1 MSNPARPQSAF
12 ECDLLLTGGA
22 VVTMDDE
29 RRVLEPGTVAV
40 KGEAITAV
48 GTPGEFDGYR
58 ARRTIDCSGKAVIP
72 GFVDCHNHFFQTLGR
87 GIGEGMPLLPWLSQ
101 FMWPYASHATTADVR
116 AAAWL
121 AAVEA
126 VRTGTTFVL
135 DNHYSPTDLDS
146 VLAVVDAI
154 ADVGLRGVVARGVNG
169 PMNDVARGQG
179 LLETMYPYSASEEL
193 DITRD
198 CLRAR
203 PPGSP
208 VTVWPAPLIMTFVD
222 QSLTLDCIAL
232 AREFG
237 THWHTHCSETRDDP
251 EIFLDAYGV
260 RPADWLYEEGVL
272 DARTTLAHGIWFD
285 DREIERLG
293 EARVG
298 IVYNPISNQY
308 LASGSIRLQALQQAG
323 AVVGLGTDGVA
334 CTGRQDMFET
344 MKQAILLQRVSTLDP
359 ESCSS
364 ENALEMATVEGARMC
379 GINAGA
385 LAPGKNA
392 DLAVVRLDRPH
403 ATPLNRTVA
412 TLTYATRSDD
422 VQMTV
427 IGGRIVYEN
436 GRCTLVDE
444 EEIRSEAQR
453 RCDDLVGR
461 AGIGHLRTP
470 WRGTA

>member
-1 MSNPARPQSAF
+1 M
-12 ECDLLLTGGA
+12 
-22 VVTMDDE
+22 
-29 RRVLEPGTVAV
+29 
-40 KGEAITAV
+40 
-48 GTPGEFDGYR
+48 
-58 ARRTIDCSGKAVIP
+58 
-72 GFVDCHNHFFQTLGR
+72 
-87 GIGEGMPLLPWLSQ
+87 
-101 FMWPYASHATTADVR
+101 
-116 AAAWL
+116 
-121 AAVEA
+121 
-126 VRTGTTFVL
+126 
-135 DNHYSPTDLDS
+135 
-146 VLAVVDAI
+146 
-154 ADVGLRGVVARGVNG
+154 
-169 PMNDVARGQG
+169 
-179 LLETMYPYSASEEL
+179 
-193 DITRD
+193 
-198 CLRAR
+198 RAR
-203 PPGSP
+203 PAGSP

-251 EIFLDAYGV
+251 QIFLDAYGI

-272 DARTTLAHGIWFD
+272 DDQATLAHGIWFD

-293 EARVG
+293 EARAG

-359 ESCSS
+359 ESCTS
-364 ENALEMATVEGARMC
+364 ENALEMATVTGARLC

-412 TLTYATRSDD
+412 ALTYAARSDD

-427 IGGRIVYEN
+427 IGGRIVYED
-436 GRCTLVDE
+436 GGCTLVDE
-444 EEIRSEAQR
+444 DEIRYEAQC
-453 RCDDLVGR
+453 RCDELVRR

-470 WRGTA
+470 WRGAA